1 MNVDADTVHS
11 RGCLQD
17 GKYLTEGPEGKSEEF
32 KSNTKS
38 RLWLRLYHRI
48 RFGNSILDLVGVQ
61 IKMKVLMDYK
71 ENHKTSIYEYPGNC
85 DVS

>member
-17 GKYLTEGPEGKSEEF
+17 EKYLTEGPEGISKEF

-48 RFGNSILDLVGVQ
+48 RSVNSTLALV
-61 IKMKVLMDYK
+61 KV
-71 ENHKTSIYEYPGNC
+71 
-85 DVS
+85 